1 MNTETTKRRSKIYT
15 YFYGKNTVFQQF
27 LIVAGILFFLLST
40 VASQANVESYRNKYE
55 KLYDEYQEASDA
67 YSDVYYDCAYLF
79 DVEWNEY
86 VDVSKGDE
94 NYEQKR
100 EYNKSLEEYENAQEK
115 FEKFQDKESSDSFFG
130 ILSEIIGWFAT
141 VVGLLWIIVKKW
153 TFNKDG
159 ENEFDE
165 ELKYRIEEA
174 KKKGLEKL
182 NIISDQIERVEPVVL
197 NGVAHTDGTAVVL
210 SKGLIKNLLSLRSI
224 WRFVLIFDKFII
236 GMIATLVFVALATAI
251 AKNMILFVLVFLVA
265 AAGVGAAG
273 YFIYK
278 KFELESY
285 VSPKVIERLTKFTPN
300 FISKL
305 GSDDNVRV
313 SLPAITVYMFGDDQL
328 YMYYQYLDIVTGRVF
343 CEGVHEYFYEDIVG
357 ITSSQETKKIFK
369 RYGFMKLFLKS
380 IDYLKESITVVS
392 SGCTHKESY
401 IVDMGKSLL
410 DTQFIGMRNLI
421 RQKKAEK

>member
-1 MNTETTKRRSKIYT
+1 M
-15 YFYGKNTVFQQF
+15 
-27 LIVAGILFFLLST
+27 LST

-55 KLYDEYQEASDA
+55 KLYDEYQEASDT
-67 YSDVYYDCAYLF
+67 YSDVYHDCAYLF

-100 EYNKSLEEYENAQEK
+100 EYNQSLEEYEVAQEK

-130 ILSEIIGWFAT
+130 SLSEIIGWFAI

-153 TFNKDG
+153 AFNKDG

-210 SKGLIKNLLSLRSI
+210 SKGLIKNFLRSI
-224 WRFVLIFDKFII
+224 WRFVLIFAKIII
-236 GMIATLVFVALATAI
+236 GLIATLVFIALATAI
-251 AKNMILFVLVFLVA
+251 AKNMVLFVLVFLVA

-401 IVDMGKSLL
+401 IVDMGNSLL

>member
-67 YSDVYYDCAYLF
+67 YRDVYYDCAYLF

-115 FEKFQDKESSDSFFG
+115 FEKFQDKESSDSFLG

-210 SKGLIKNLLSLRSI
+210 SKGLIKNLLRSI

-401 IVDMGKSLL
+401 IVDMGNSLL